1 MSDIFFQERVS
12 VDVLH
17 IYAHFYIFGEC
28 HAAAYCARK
37 VIYYME
43 KGTLATKQIFRFF
56 PASFPFVTLAS
67 CISINYRLFY
77 SCCFQNG
84 RRFQGLWG

>member
-28 HAAAYCARK
+28 HAAAYILRK
-37 VIYYME
+37 KSDLLYGEGYI
-43 KGTLATKQIFRFF
+43 G
-56 PASFPFVTLAS
+56 
-67 CISINYRLFY
+67 N
-77 SCCFQNG
+77 
-84 RRFQGLWG
+84 